1 MNNLKAIFEI
11 ILSEI
16 HKMWF
21 FTFLSILVASLIK
34 TYQWDLKIRMLLQK
48 KIKTGIF
55 FATVVGLV
63 SPLCSCGILPIAIT
77 LAASGVPLPPLISL
91 LFTSPVMGPEA
102 LVITYGGL
110 GFDFAVAKLVFSAFF
125 GLFIGYCFLLFQKL
139 KYYDED
145 SVRIIPVYN
154 ENGELKS
161 SYEIACENK
170 IKIKT
175 MTVFPRDSKI
185 RFFFDRFIDMG
196 LFIGSLTLIAIFLEA
211 LIYTFVPQS
220 LLKQI
225 LNYNGFFGY
234 FVTALFGLL
243 IPLNQI
249 AAVPI
254 IKGLT
259 QLGMPIS
266 LGMVLMFS
274 GAVTSVP
281 SMLVLYKIFKPRVL
295 ILFLVLCLI
304 FSILAGYFY
313 NFFVIW
319 RNFLSF

>member
-1 MNNLKAIFEI
+1 MDVSKGLSIFIDVVKTEI
-11 ILSEI
+11 Q
-16 HKMWF
+16 KMWI
-21 FTFLSILVASLIK
+21 FTLISILVAALIK
-34 TYQWDLKIRMLLQK
+34 TYQLDLKIRMLLQK

-55 FATVVGLV
+55 FATFVGIF

-110 GFDFAVAKLVFSAFF
+110 GFDFAFAKLVFSVFF
-125 GLFIGYCFLLFQKL
+125 GVLIGFCFLLFQRM
-139 KYYDED
+139 KYYDE
-145 SVRIIPVYN
+145 SSIRIIPVFN

-175 MTVFPRDSKI
+175 MTVLPRNSKF
-185 RFFFDRFIDMG
+185 RFFLDRFIDMG
-196 LFIGSLTLIAIFLEA
+196 IFIGSLTLIAILLEGLMYA
-211 LIYTFVPQS
+211 LIPQS
-220 LLKQI
+220 LLKEV
-225 LNYNGFFGY
+225 LNYHGFISY
-234 FVTALFGLL
+234 FITAFFGLL

-259 QLGMPIS
+259 NLGMPMN

-274 GAVTSVP
+274 GAVTSIP
-281 SMLVLYKIFKPRVL
+281 SIIVLYKIFKPRVL
-295 ILFLVLCLI
+295 VLFLILCLI
-304 FSILAGYFY
+304 FSILAGYIY
-313 NFFVIW
+313 NFFAI
-319 RNFLSF
+319 